1 MATRRRTASTRD
13 GVKPSVKPDVH
24 PGVHYRVEVLDVT
37 RHLFQ
42 VTLSVP
48 RPQATQVLELPVW
61 IPGSYLV
68 REFARHVHRI
78 SAQQGKRPCTL
89 TQLDKCS
96 WSVQAQEDT
105 PLTVTLQVHAH
116 DASVRTAW
124 LDAQRGFF
132 NGTSLFLRVQG
143 YTHLPHTL
151 EVVAPADLPD
161 WHLATGL
168 SALQV
173 DRRGFGTYRAANY
186 DELADCPVELG
197 AFWRGEFRACGSDY
211 QFVVAGATPSFDG
224 ARLLADTQRIVEA
237 EVRLWHG
244 KGRAPHSRYVFM
256 LWAVSDGYGGL
267 EHRNSTALI
276 CKREDLPQ
284 QGVKTASEG
293 YVTLL
298 GLISHEYFHT
308 WNVKRLRPVQLA
320 EIDYQREN
328 MTSLLW
334 FFEGFTSYYDDLLV
348 CRAGLMDAARYLK
361 RLNKTLNQVLQ
372 TPGRQVQTVAQAS
385 FEAWTKYYRPDDNS
399 PNITVSYYTKGALVA
414 LCLDLS
420 LRQHGHTLDNVMR
433 ALWKRCAAGPMSE
446 DDLLTVLHE
455 LTGTSWQR
463 QIQAWV
469 HSTAELPLQALLQA
483 HGVRVHD
490 DASQWAQRLG
500 IRATESQG
508 IQIKT
513 VLHGGL
519 AQRAGLCAGD
529 EWLGIE
535 VPGPRGKAATSWR
548 LMRLDDVPLYAGQAT
563 RVTALVSR
571 DRRVLRIPL
580 DLKGAEQVK
589 TWRLAIQDAQAVQRW
604 LQA

>member
-1 MATRRRTASTRD
+1 MATRRTPAT
-13 GVKPSVKPDVH
+13 PA
-24 PGVHYRVEVLDVT
+24 GVHYRVEVLDVH

-42 VTLSVP
+42 VTLTVT

-68 REFARHVHRI
+68 REFARHVHSI
-78 SAQQGKRPCTL
+78 HAQQGKRTCAV

-96 WSVQAQEDT
+96 WSVQAREDK

-124 LDAQRGFF
+124 LDVQRGFF
-132 NGTSLFLRVQG
+132 NGTSVFLRVKG
-143 YTHLPHTL
+143 HTHLSHTL
-151 EVVAPADLPD
+151 EVVAPAQLPD

-168 SALQV
+168 SAVKV
-173 DRRGFGTYRAANY
+173 DRHGFGTYQAAHY
-186 DELADCPVELG
+186 DELADCPVEMG
-197 AFWRGEFRACGSDY
+197 AFWSGEFRVCGSDY
-211 QFVVAGATPSFDG
+211 RFVVAGAPPSFDG
-224 ARLLADTQRIVEA
+224 ERLLADTRRIVETQ
-237 EVRLWHG
+237 VRFWHG

-256 LWAVSDGYGGL
+256 LWAVSEGYGGL

-284 QGVKTASEG
+284 QGVKSRSDG

-308 WNVKRLRPVQLA
+308 WNVKRLRPAQFA
-320 EIDYQREN
+320 EYDYQREN

-334 FFEGFTSYYDDLLV
+334 FFEGFTSYYDDVLL
-348 CRAGLMDAARYLK
+348 CRSGLIDASRYLK
-361 RLNKTLNQVLQ
+361 LLNKTVNQVLQ

-420 LRQHGHTLDNVMR
+420 LRAHGHSLDDVMR
-433 ALWKRCAAGPMSE
+433 ALWKRCAGGPMSE
-446 DDLLTVLHE
+446 DDLLDVLHE
-455 LTGTSWQR
+455 LTGTSWQHALN
-463 QIQAWV
+463 AWV
-469 HSTAELPLQALLQA
+469 HSTDELPLRTLLQA
-483 HGVRVHD
+483 HGVQVHD

-500 IRATESQG
+500 LRATETQG

-513 VLHGGL
+513 VLHGGV

-535 VPGPRGKAATSWR
+535 VPGARGKPTQSWR
-548 LMRLDDVPLYAGQAT
+548 LMRLDDVPLYAGTAT

-571 DRRVLRIPL
+571 DRQLLRIPL
-580 DLKGAEQVK
+580 NLTDTDEVK
-589 TWRLAIQDAQAVQRW
+589 TWRLSIHDAPAVQHW
-604 LQA
+604 LHT

>member
-24 PGVHYRVEVLDVT
+24 PGVHYRVDVLDVT

-89 TQLDKCS
+89 TQVNKCS

-124 LDAQRGFF
+124 LDVQRGFF

-151 EVVAPADLPD
+151 EVVAPVDLPD

-224 ARLLADTQRIVEA
+224 ARLLADTRRIVEA

-244 KGRAPHSRYVFM
+244 KGRAPHSR
-256 LWAVSDGYGGL
+256 
-267 EHRNSTALI
+267 
-276 CKREDLPQ
+276 
-284 QGVKTASEG
+284 
-293 YVTLL
+293 
-298 GLISHEYFHT
+298 
-308 WNVKRLRPVQLA
+308 
-320 EIDYQREN
+320 
-328 MTSLLW
+328 
-334 FFEGFTSYYDDLLV
+334 
-348 CRAGLMDAARYLK
+348 
-361 RLNKTLNQVLQ
+361 
-372 TPGRQVQTVAQAS
+372 
-385 FEAWTKYYRPDDNS
+385 
-399 PNITVSYYTKGALVA
+399 
-414 LCLDLS
+414 
-420 LRQHGHTLDNVMR
+420 
-433 ALWKRCAAGPMSE
+433 
-446 DDLLTVLHE
+446 
-455 LTGTSWQR
+455 
-463 QIQAWV
+463 
-469 HSTAELPLQALLQA
+469 
-483 HGVRVHD
+483 
-490 DASQWAQRLG
+490 
-500 IRATESQG
+500 
-508 IQIKT
+508 
-513 VLHGGL
+513 
-519 AQRAGLCAGD
+519 
-529 EWLGIE
+529 
-535 VPGPRGKAATSWR
+535 
-548 LMRLDDVPLYAGQAT
+548 
-563 RVTALVSR
+563 
-571 DRRVLRIPL
+571 
-580 DLKGAEQVK
+580 
-589 TWRLAIQDAQAVQRW
+589 
-604 LQA
+604 

>member
-1 MATRRRTASTRD
+1 MATRRRTASTRA

-237 EVRLWHG
+237 EVSLWHG

-284 QGVKTASEG
+284 QGMKTASEG

-372 TPGRQVQTVAQAS
+372 TPGRHMQSVAQAS

-420 LRQHGHTLDNVMR
+420 LRQQGHSLDDVMR

-455 LTGTSWQR
+455 LTGTPWQR

-483 HGVRVHD
+483 HGVQVHD

-535 VPGPRGKAATSWR
+535 VPGPRGKASTTWR
-548 LMRLDDVPLYAGQAT
+548 LTRLDDVPLYAGQAP

>member
-13 GVKPSVKPDVH
+13 GVKPGVH

-42 VTLSVP
+42 VTLRVP

-89 TQLDKCS
+89 TQVDKCS

-151 EVVAPADLPD
+151 EVLAPADLPE

-186 DELADCPVELG
+186 DDLADCPVELG

-420 LRQHGHTLDNVMR
+420 LRQQGHSLDDVMR

-469 HSTAELPLQALLQA
+469 HSTTDLPLRELLTAQ
-483 HGVRVHD
+483 GVVL
-490 DASQWAQRLG
+490 DAETSTMAQRLG
-500 IRATESQG
+500 LRVSEAGGSV
-508 IQIKT
+508 QIKG
-513 VLHGGL
+513 VLRGSAAETAGL
-519 AQRAGLCAGD
+519 AAGD
-529 EWLGIE
+529 EWLGLE
-535 VPGPRGKAATSWR
+535 VGAKGQGGSWR
-548 LMRLDDVPLYAGQAT
+548 LHKLDDLPALLGREQKLV
-563 RVTALVSR
+563 ALVSR
-571 DRRVLRIPL
+571 DKRLLRLPL
-580 DLKGAEQVK
+580 EVP
-589 TWRLAIQDAQAVQRW
+589 AQASGWKLSVPTDRTPGW
-604 LQA
+604 PSV

>member
-1 MATRRRTASTRD
+1 MATRRVAP
-13 GVKPSVKPDVH
+13 VQ
-24 PGVHYRVEVLDVT
+24 PGVHYRVEVLDVH

-42 VTLSVP
+42 VTLTVP
-48 RPQATQVLELPVW
+48 RAQATQVLELPVW

-68 REFARHVHRI
+68 REFARHVHSL
-78 SAQQGKRPCTL
+78 SARQGRRACAL
-89 TQLDKCS
+89 TQLDTCT
-96 WSVQAQEDT
+96 WSIQAREDT

-132 NGTSLFLRVQG
+132 NGTSLLLRVKG
-143 YTHLPHTL
+143 YTHVPHTL
-151 EVVAPADLPD
+151 EVVAPAHQPD

-168 SALQV
+168 SPVKV
-173 DRRGFGTYRAANY
+173 DRRGFGIYRAEHY
-186 DELADCPVELG
+186 DELVDCPVEMG

-211 QFVVAGATPSFDG
+211 QLVVAGAPASFDG
-224 ARLLADTQRIVEA
+224 ERLLADTRRIVETQ
-237 EVRLWHG
+237 VRFWHG

-256 LWAVSDGYGGL
+256 LWAVADGYGGL

-276 CKREDLPQ
+276 CKRDDLPR
-284 QGVKTASEG
+284 QGIKAASEG

-308 WNVKRLRPVQLA
+308 WNVKRLRPVQFT

-328 MTSLLW
+328 LTSLLW
-334 FFEGFTSYYDDLLV
+334 FFEGFTSYYDDLLL
-348 CRAGLMDAARYLK
+348 CRAGLIDAPRYLK
-361 RLNKTLNQVLQ
+361 LLNKTVNQVLQ
-372 TPGRQVQTVAQAS
+372 TPGRQVQSVAQAS

-420 LRQHGHTLDNVMR
+420 LRQHGHSLDDVMR
-433 ALWKRCAAGPMSE
+433 ALWKRCAGGPMSE
-446 DDLLTVLHE
+446 QDLLAVLHD
-455 LTGTSWQR
+455 LTGTSWQAR
-463 QIQAWV
+463 VHAWV
-469 HSTAELPLQALLQA
+469 HSTDELPLRPLLQA
-483 HGVRVHD
+483 HGVQVHD

-500 IRATESQG
+500 VRVTETQG

-513 VLHGGL
+513 VLHGGI

-529 EWLGIE
+529 EWLGLE
-535 VPGPRGKAATSWR
+535 VPGARGKAVQSWR
-548 LMRLDDVPLYAGQAT
+548 LLRLDELPLYVGTAK

-571 DRRVLRIPL
+571 DRQLLRLPL
-580 DLKGAEQVK
+580 DLTDAEQVT
-589 TWRLAIQDAQAVQRW
+589 TWRLSIQDAPAVQRW
-604 LQA
+604 LGS